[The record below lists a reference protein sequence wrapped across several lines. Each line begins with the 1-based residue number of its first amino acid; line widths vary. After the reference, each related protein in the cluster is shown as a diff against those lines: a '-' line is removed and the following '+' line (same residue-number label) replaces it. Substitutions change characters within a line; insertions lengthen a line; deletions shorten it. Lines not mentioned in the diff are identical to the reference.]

1 VKLQEKYAGQGLA
14 VLTVHDG
21 SADTMDDVD
30 RKVPDL
36 IKRKAGHLAVALD
49 GKGDKGIFRTY
60 GITAVPMVIL
70 IDQEGKVVRRFHHA
84 GDPDLDKEVGQ
95 LLGRMN

>member
-1 VKLQEKYAGQGLA
+1 LA

-21 SADTMDDVD
+21 SAETIEDMDA
-30 RKVPDL
+30 KVPEVT
-36 IKRKAGHLAVALD
+36 KKKAGHLAVALD
-49 GKGDKGIFRTY
+49 GKGDKNIFRSY

-84 GDPDLDKEVGQ
+84 GDAELDKEVER
-95 LLGRMN
+95 LLGKMR